1 MEPRASVLPMNYAD
15 HHYEA
20 CSEQVLVT
28 WSEMVNFMAV
38 TTVVRLSAEGE
49 DKAERNS
56 GSRRWG
62 SIRQSLPRH
71 SATTFRV
78 PEKNGRSLM
87 TSRKFLHTLSRM
99 GKLCHTYK
107 HGQFI
112 KLLLSP
118 ES

>member
-1 MEPRASVLPMNYAD
+1 
-15 HHYEA
+15 
-20 CSEQVLVT
+20 
-28 WSEMVNFMAV
+28 MVNFMAV

-78 PEKNGRSLM
+78 PEKWSFINDVTEIGQ
-87 TSRKFLHTLSRM
+87 TLP
-99 GKLCHTYK
+99 YK

-112 KLLLSP
+112 KLLLSREP
-118 ES
+118 